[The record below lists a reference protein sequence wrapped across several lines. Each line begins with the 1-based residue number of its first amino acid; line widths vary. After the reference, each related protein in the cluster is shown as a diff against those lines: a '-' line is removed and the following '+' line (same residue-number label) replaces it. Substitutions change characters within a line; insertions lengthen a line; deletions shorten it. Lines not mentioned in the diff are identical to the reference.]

1 MSRSNVN
8 LRAQLQAIYDQHGA
22 LTAALVV
29 DAARPRNHPL
39 HGHIFDRARPAAAE
53 SWYLHRAEVVIRSV
67 TVRRRGS
74 DGQPLDVR
82 AFSPVREDA
91 PGVYDP
97 IEDIVLDDAAV
108 KRLLVTMEV
117 EWRAMKRRY
126 DDIVEFWEMVRKDAA
141 A

>member
-29 DAARPRNHPL
+29 DAARPRSHPL
-39 HGHIFDRARPAAAE
+39 HGHIFDRAKPAAAE
-53 SWYLHRAEVVIRSV
+53 AWYLHRAEVVIRSV
-67 TVRRRGS
+67 TVRRRGA
-74 DGQPLDVR
+74 DGAPVDIR

-97 IEDIVLDDAAV
+97 IDDIVLDDVAF

-117 EWRAMKRRY
+117 EWQAMKRRY
-126 DDIVEFWEMVRKDAA
+126 DSLVEFWEMVRSESA
-141 A
+141 